1 MSLPKFN
8 FYNYQLEFKKYPLT
22 WTLLLLNLIL
32 WVLMEINGGSENPVT
47 LIKFGAKEEILITGG
62 EYWRLLTPIF
72 LHIGFYH
79 LLTNSIGLFIFGRYA
94 ETLFGGKTYF
104 TIYIIS
110 GIWGNIASYFSSFAI
125 GAGASGALFGIIAAY
140 ASYLISNR
148 ESLGE
153 YGRQTLTG
161 IILLIFI
168 NLLFGFT
175 IDGVDNFAH
184 AGGLFSGLI
193 CGWILSPKVTREIL
207 TIPSEIPTYIE
218 QKTSTPKSNT
228 TFYLLT
234 IITIILFYLSV
245 NWISQNFY
253 IRLLT
258 N

>member
-1 MSLPKFN
+1 MTIPKFN
-8 FYNYQLEFKKYPLT
+8 SYQYKKEINNYPIT
-22 WTLLLLNLIL
+22 WILLLLNLIL
-32 WVLMEINGGSENPVT
+32 WILMEINGGSQNPMT
-47 LIKFGAKEEILITGG
+47 LIKFGAKEGILITGG

-94 ETLFGGKTYF
+94 ETLFGKKSYL
-104 TIYIIS
+104 TIYIFS
-110 GIWGNIASYFSSFAI
+110 GIWGNIASYFYSFAL

-168 NLLFGFT
+168 NLIFGFT

-193 CGWILSPKVTREIL
+193 IGWILSPKITSEIVS
-207 TIPSEIPTYIE
+207 ISSEIPTFVEKKKSI
-218 QKTSTPKSNT
+218 PKSQST
-228 TFYLLT
+228 WYVLI
-234 IITIILFYLSV
+234 IITIILFYVSI